1 MNALTRPLPDAGEAC
16 EPLLVLRMYIIEA
29 RRIAKSL
36 SQGDV
41 PTTVQAEMTVTEEG
55 LFRLQTENVEPAI
68 CTMQQLAQDADAE
81 LEAAHIAA
89 ERRELRAGS
98 GVVFGRGR

>member
-1 MNALTRPLPDAGEAC
+1 MNALSRPLPDAGEAC
-16 EPLLVLRMYIIEA
+16 APLLVLRMRLTEA
-29 RRIAKSL
+29 HAIARSL
-36 SQGDV
+36 SLGNV
-41 PTTVQAEMTVTEEG
+41 PAAVQAEMTVAEDA
-55 LFRLQTENVEPAI
+55 LMSLLHDNVEPAI

-98 GVVFGRGR
+98 GVRWR